1 MSGEELFDKNPALK
15 EIQKKHR
22 LLHIVITFVIVVL
35 FAAVI
40 RYSYEPVA
48 EYLDFLPPISY
59 SLIIG
64 IVLILSI
71 MGLYLSR
78 RLTKQILRII
88 EDYSTRLSRIL
99 NITSDLREELYGD
112 ILLEKIMDYAIA
124 ITQSKAGALLL
135 LNEEKDLIFKIIRG
149 EKNDALIGTTIEK
162 GKGIAGWVAEQ
173 GQPLRL
179 DRGEADPRF
188 SYEIDKITASSTSSI
203 LCVPLQTQ
211 EGIIG
216 VLELLREKYN
226 FRERDKEISIY
237 LAEQAALSI
246 IKAQFYEDQK
256 NFEIHLTDM
265 LIDAIDYHIE
275 EKIGHA
281 RRVAIYSNIIAKA
294 LNLPEEQKKNIYFA
308 SLLHD
313 VGFLKIKADDSYKKE
328 VIRQHPVIGYEMIKP
343 INLYAP
349 TARII
354 LHHHERYDGFGYPS
368 QLAGEAIPLGARILA
383 ISDAFDVMVGS
394 ISYRVPLSFE
404 ESKKEIERNA
414 GTQFDPR
421 LATLFLKH
429 IAPEHVQ

>member
-1 MSGEELFDKNPALK
+1 M
-15 EIQKKHR
+15 
-22 LLHIVITFVIVVL
+22 
-35 FAAVI
+35 
-40 RYSYEPVA
+40 
-48 EYLDFLPPISY
+48 
-59 SLIIG
+59 
-64 IVLILSI
+64 
-71 MGLYLSR
+71 
-78 RLTKQILRII
+78 
-88 EDYSTRLSRIL
+88 
-99 NITSDLREELYGD
+99 
-112 ILLEKIMDYAIA
+112 
-124 ITQSKAGALLL
+124 
-135 LNEEKDLIFKIIRG
+135 
-149 EKNDALIGTTIEK
+149 
-162 GKGIAGWVAEQ
+162 
-173 GQPLRL
+173 
-179 DRGEADPRF
+179 
-188 SYEIDKITASSTSSI
+188 
-203 LCVPLQTQ
+203 
-211 EGIIG
+211 
-216 VLELLREKYN
+216 REKYN
-226 FRERDKEISIY
+226 FRERDEEISIY